1 MKRNYFSPDKGYN
14 RKDFDYHS
22 QILNGENTLSTNP
35 IENQNHQLKIFM
47 GAGRLPF
54 NKLGRKLNEYH
65 TEHVGSYISNVV
77 KNNAPKRRKHI
88 VDRETETFDIINEFY
103 EIENIHDRLNN
114 LPEFCIR
121 LGFLNQDFCDPKYY
135 DNFSDKIV
143 EEVLSESDSDSEDL
157 YDEPPNDA
165 PALEVHYSF
174 LK

>member
-1 MKRNYFSPDKGYN
+1 M
-14 RKDFDYHS
+14 
-22 QILNGENTLSTNP
+22 STNP

-121 LGFLNQDFCDPKYY
+121 LGFLNQDFCDSKYY
-135 DNFSDKIV
+135 DNFSDKTV

-157 YDEPPNDA
+157 YDEP
-165 PALEVHYSF
+165 ALEVHYSF

>member
-1 MKRNYFSPDKGYN
+1 MNLPKLQRKQRKLNKFFKYLKRNYFSPDKGYN

-88 VDRETETFDIINEFY
+88 VDRETKTFDII
-103 EIENIHDRLNN
+103 
-114 LPEFCIR
+114 
-121 LGFLNQDFCDPKYY
+121 
-135 DNFSDKIV
+135 
-143 EEVLSESDSDSEDL
+143 
-157 YDEPPNDA
+157 
-165 PALEVHYSF
+165 
-174 LK
+174 